1 MGGDPL
7 RFTLVGRSWCHL
19 CDDMLDALR
28 AGMSRLDRRYT
39 VDVIDIDTG
48 ADPALLARYDELV
61 PVLLDAAGNELCH
74 YFLDEGAVAR
84 YAAAPPASARTRA
97 FCPEIR

>member
-1 MGGDPL
+1 MRPDPL

-19 CDDMLDALR
+19 CEDMLDALR
-28 AGMSRLDRRYT
+28 ARMSELGRAYA

-74 YFLDEGAVAR
+74 YFLDQDAVAR
-84 YAAAPPASARTRA
+84 YAAASLALR
-97 FCPEIR
+97 